1 MNRIKFNIKEK
12 LELSKVLE
20 NIEKGINEKKVASL
34 LDKYH
39 SKQNAHVLGITGPP
53 GVGKSSMIN
62 RLIANLRNKSLSVGV
77 LAIDPSS
84 QKSGGA
90 LLGDRARFD
99 IDPKDSHVFIRS
111 MAAKDYLG
119 GISELT
125 YPYMTVMRSLFDMVI
140 IETVGVGQSE
150 ISIEDVVDTV
160 IYCVQPGSGDTIQFM
175 KSGIIEIPDVV
186 VVTKSDLKDLSQI
199 TLSDL
204 LSSKNFLSEKSE
216 WDIGILPIS
225 SKNNSGV
232 NDLLNLIQKRWLWLN
247 NNKILKNKRIFQDIE
262 WIKRTIRNKFGTE
275 GIKLIENQIKIEKNP
290 FTLLKKLKNRL
301 HLKFD

>member
-1 MNRIKFNIKEK
+1 MNKIKLNIKEK
-12 LELSKVLE
+12 LKLSKVLE
-20 NIEKGINEKKVASL
+20 NIEKGINEKKIASL

-62 RLIANLRNKSLSVGV
+62 RLITNLRNKSLSVGV

-99 IDPKDSHVFIRS
+99 VDPKDSHVFIRS

-125 YPYMTVMRSLFDMVI
+125 YPYMIVMRSLFDIVI

-175 KSGIIEIPDVV
+175 KSGIIEIPDIII
-186 VVTKSDLKDLSQI
+186 VTKSDLKDLSQI

-225 SKNNSGV
+225 SKKNLGI
-232 NDLLNLIQKRWLWLN
+232 NDLLYLIQKRWLWLN
-247 NNKILKNKRIFQDIE
+247 NSKILKNTRIFQDIE
-262 WIKRTIRNKFGTE
+262 WIRRTIRNKFGTE
-275 GIKLIENQIKIEKNP
+275 GIKLIENQIKIQKKP
-290 FTLLKKLKNRL
+290 FALLKKLENKLQIR
-301 HLKFD
+301 FD

>member
-1 MNRIKFNIKEK
+1 MNKIKLNIKDK
-12 LELSKVLE
+12 LKLSKVLE
-20 NIEKGINEKKVASL
+20 NIEKGINEKKIASL

-99 IDPKDSHVFIRS
+99 VDPKDSQVFIRS

-125 YPYMTVMRSLFDMVI
+125 YPYMIVMRSLFDIVI

-175 KSGIIEIPDVV
+175 KSGIIEIPDII

-204 LSSKNFLSEKSE
+204 LSSKNFLLEKSE

-225 SKNNSGV
+225 SKNNSGI
-232 NDLLNLIQKRWLWLN
+232 NDLLYLIEKRWLWLN
-247 NNKILKNKRIFQDIE
+247 NSKILKNTRIFQDIE
-262 WIKRTIRNKFGTE
+262 WIRRTIRNKFGTE
-275 GIKLIENQIKIEKNP
+275 GIKLTENQIKIEKNP
-290 FTLLKKLKNRL
+290 FSLLKELENRL
-301 HLKFD
+301 QVKFD

>member
-1 MNRIKFNIKEK
+1 MNKIKLNIKEK
-12 LELSKVLE
+12 LKLSKVLE
-20 NIEKGINEKKVASL
+20 NIEKGINEKKIASL

-99 IDPKDSHVFIRS
+99 VDPKDSHVFIRS

-125 YPYMTVMRSLFDMVI
+125 YPYMIVMRSLFDIVI

-175 KSGIIEIPDVV
+175 KSGIIEIPDII

-204 LSSKNFLSEKSE
+204 LSSKNFLLEKSE

-225 SKNNSGV
+225 SKNNSGI
-232 NDLLNLIQKRWLWLN
+232 NDLLYLIQKRWLWLN
-247 NNKILKNKRIFQDIE
+247 NSKILKNTRIFQDIE
-262 WIKRTIRNKFGTE
+262 WIRKTIRNKFGTE
-275 GIKLIENQIKIEKNP
+275 GIKLTENQIKIEKNP
-290 FTLLKKLKNRL
+290 FSLLKKLENRL
-301 HLKFD
+301 HVKFD

>member
-1 MNRIKFNIKEK
+1 MNKIKFNIKEK
-12 LELSKVLE
+12 LKLSKFLE
-20 NIEKGINEKKVASL
+20 NIEKGINEKKIASL

-99 IDPKDSHVFIRS
+99 VDPKDSQVFIRS

-125 YPYMTVMRSLFDMVI
+125 YPYMIVMRSLFDIVI

-186 VVTKSDLKDLSQI
+186 LVTKSDLEDLSQI

-204 LSSKNFLSEKSE
+204 LSSKYFLSEKSE
-216 WDIGILPIS
+216 WEIGILSIS
-225 SKNNSGV
+225 SKKNSGFSPLL
-232 NDLLNLIQKRWLWLN
+232 DLIEKRWVWLN
-247 NNKILKNKRIFQDIE
+247 QSKILKKTRAYQDVE
-262 WIKRTIRNKFGTE
+262 WIKKTIRNKYGTE
-275 GIKLIENQIKIEKNP
+275 GIKLIEDRIKIDKNP
-290 FTLLKKLKNRL
+290 FSLLKKLENRINI
-301 HLKFD
+301 KFE

>member
-1 MNRIKFNIKEK
+1 MNKIKFNIKEK
-12 LELSKVLE
+12 LKLSKFLE
-20 NIEKGINEKKVASL
+20 NIEKGINEKKIASL

-99 IDPKDSHVFIRS
+99 VDPKDSHVFIRS

-125 YPYMTVMRSLFDMVI
+125 YPYMIVMRSLFDIVI

-175 KSGIIEIPDVV
+175 KSGIIEIPDLV
-186 VVTKSDLKDLSQI
+186 VVTKSDLEDLSQI

-204 LSSKNFLSEKSE
+204 LSSKHFLSEKSE
-216 WDIGILPIS
+216 WEIGILSIS
-225 SKNNSGV
+225 SKKNLGFD
-232 NDLLNLIQKRWLWLN
+232 DLLNLVEQRWVWLN
-247 NNKILKNKRIFQDIE
+247 QSKILKNSRLFQDIE
-262 WIKRTIRNKFGTE
+262 WIKRTIKNKYGSE
-275 GIKLIENQIKIEKNP
+275 GIKLIEKQIKIRKNP
-290 FTLLKKLKNRL
+290 FSSLKKLEKRI
-301 HLKFD
+301 HMKFF

>member
-1 MNRIKFNIKEK
+1 MNKIKFNIKEK
-12 LELSKVLE
+12 LKLSKVLE
-20 NIEKGINEKKVASL
+20 NIEKGIDEKKIASL

-84 QKSGGA
+84 QRSGGA

-99 IDPKDSHVFIRS
+99 VDPKDSHVFIRS

-125 YPYMTVMRSLFDMVI
+125 YPYMIVMRSLFDIVI

-175 KSGIIEIPDVV
+175 KSGIIEIPDII

-204 LSSKNFLSEKSE
+204 LSSKNFLLEKSE

-232 NDLLNLIQKRWLWLN
+232 NDLLYSIQKRWLWLN
-247 NNKILKNKRIFQDIE
+247 DSKILKNTRIFQDIE
-262 WIKRTIRNKFGTE
+262 WIRRTIRNKFGTE
-275 GIKLIENQIKIEKNP
+275 GIKLTENQIKIGKNP
-290 FTLLKKLKNRL
+290 FSSLKKLENRL
-301 HLKFD
+301 HVKFD

>member
-1 MNRIKFNIKEK
+1 MNKIKLNIKEK
-12 LELSKVLE
+12 LKLSKVLE
-20 NIEKGINEKKVASL
+20 NIEKGIDEKKIASL

-84 QKSGGA
+84 QRSGGA

-99 IDPKDSHVFIRS
+99 VDPKDSHVFIRS

-125 YPYMTVMRSLFDMVI
+125 YPYMIVMRSLFDIVI

-175 KSGIIEIPDVV
+175 KSGIIEIPDII

-204 LSSKNFLSEKSE
+204 LSSKNFLLEKSE
-216 WDIGILPIS
+216 WDISILPIS
-225 SKNNSGV
+225 SKNNSGI
-232 NDLLNLIQKRWLWLN
+232 NDLLYLIQKRWLWLN
-247 NNKILKNKRIFQDIE
+247 NSRILKNTRIFQDIE
-262 WIKRTIRNKFGTE
+262 WIRKTIRNKFGTE
-275 GIKLIENQIKIEKNP
+275 GIKLTENQIKIGKNP
-290 FTLLKKLKNRL
+290 FSSLKKLENRL
-301 HLKFD
+301 HVKFD

>member
-1 MNRIKFNIKEK
+1 MNKIKLNIKEK
-12 LELSKVLE
+12 LKLSKVLE
-20 NIEKGINEKKVASL
+20 NIEKGIDEKKIASL

-84 QKSGGA
+84 QRSGGA

-99 IDPKDSHVFIRS
+99 VDPKDSHVFIRS

-125 YPYMTVMRSLFDMVI
+125 YPYMIVMRSLFDIVI

-175 KSGIIEIPDVV
+175 KSGIIEIPDII

-204 LSSKNFLSEKSE
+204 LSSKNFLLEKSE

-225 SKNNSGV
+225 SKNNSGI
-232 NDLLNLIQKRWLWLN
+232 NDLLYLIQKRWLWLN
-247 NNKILKNKRIFQDIE
+247 NSRILKNTRIFQDIE
-262 WIKRTIRNKFGTE
+262 WIRKTIRNKFGTE
-275 GIKLIENQIKIEKNP
+275 GIKLTENQIKIGKNP
-290 FTLLKKLKNRL
+290 FSSLKKLENRL
-301 HLKFD
+301 HVKFD

>member
-1 MNRIKFNIKEK
+1 MNKIKLNIKEK
-12 LELSKVLE
+12 LKLSKVLE
-20 NIEKGINEKKVASL
+20 NIEKGINEEKIASL

-84 QKSGGA
+84 QRSGGA

-99 IDPKDSHVFIRS
+99 VDPKDSHVFIRS

-125 YPYMTVMRSLFDMVI
+125 YPYMIVMRSLFDIVI

-175 KSGIIEIPDVV
+175 KSGIIEIPDII

-204 LSSKNFLSEKSE
+204 LSSKNFLLEKSE

-225 SKNNSGV
+225 SKNNSGI
-232 NDLLNLIQKRWLWLN
+232 NDLLYLIQKRLSLFLPLMHMLWD
-247 NNKILKNKRIFQDIE
+247 LKMIE
-262 WIKRTIRNKFGTE
+262 THFY
-275 GIKLIENQIKIEKNP
+275 KL
-290 FTLLKKLKNRL
+290 L
-301 HLKFD
+301 

>member
-290 FTLLKKLKNRL
+290 FSLLRKLENRL
-301 HLKFD
+301 HVKFD

>member
-1 MNRIKFNIKEK
+1 MNKIKFNIKEK
-12 LELSKVLE
+12 LKLSKFLE
-20 NIEKGINEKKVASL
+20 NIEKGINEKKIASL

-62 RLIANLRNKSLSVGV
+62 RLISNLRNKSLSVGV

-99 IDPKDSHVFIRS
+99 VDPKDSHVFIRS

-125 YPYMTVMRSLFDMVI
+125 YPYMIVMRSLFDIVI

-175 KSGIIEIPDVV
+175 KSGIIEIPDII
-186 VVTKSDLKDLSQI
+186 VVTKSDLKDLSHI

-204 LSSKNFLSEKSE
+204 LSSKSFLSEKSE
-216 WDIGILPIS
+216 WNIGILPIS

-232 NDLLNLIQKRWLWLN
+232 NDLLYLIQKRWLWLN
-247 NNKILKNKRIFQDIE
+247 NSKILKNTRIFQDIE
-262 WIKRTIRNKFGTE
+262 WIRRTIRNKFGTE
-275 GIKLIENQIKIEKNP
+275 GIKLTENKIKIEKNP
-290 FTLLKKLKNRL
+290 FSLLKKLENRL
-301 HLKFD
+301 HVKFD

>member
-1 MNRIKFNIKEK
+1 MNKIKLNIKEK
-12 LELSKVLE
+12 LKLSKVLE
-20 NIEKGINEKKVASL
+20 NIEKGINEKKIASL

-99 IDPKDSHVFIRS
+99 VDPKDSQVFIRS

-125 YPYMTVMRSLFDMVI
+125 YPYMIVMRSLFDIVI

-175 KSGIIEIPDVV
+175 KSGIIEIPDII

-225 SKNNSGV
+225 SKNNSGI
-232 NDLLNLIQKRWLWLN
+232 NDLLYLIEKRWLWLN
-247 NNKILKNKRIFQDIE
+247 NSKILKNTRIFQDIE
-262 WIKRTIRNKFGTE
+262 WIRRTIRNKFGTE
-275 GIKLIENQIKIEKNP
+275 GIKLTENKIKIEKNP
-290 FTLLKKLKNRL
+290 FSLLKKLENRL
-301 HLKFD
+301 HIKFD